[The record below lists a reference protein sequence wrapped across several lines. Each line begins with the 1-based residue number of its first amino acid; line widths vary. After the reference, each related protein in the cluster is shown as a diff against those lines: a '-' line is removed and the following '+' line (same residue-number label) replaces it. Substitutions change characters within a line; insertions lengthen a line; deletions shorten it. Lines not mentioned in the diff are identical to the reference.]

1 MLYFHRMAHS
11 DPYQN
16 RIVGYGE
23 ADPADLLAN
32 PRNWRI
38 HPKAQ
43 QDALEGVLEG
53 VGWVDDVIVN
63 KRTGFVVDGHLRVS
77 LALRHDH
84 PSVPVKYVD
93 LSEEEE
99 SLVLATLDPIAAI
112 ATADVEKLG
121 FLFEGI
127 ETDHE
132 GILALL
138 DDLAHKTGLTYGD
151 VKDIP
156 KEKKDRSLPI
166 DAYFTT
172 SPNSMCCIAVKA
184 GLGYGCQSDKIGGE
198 GSICHYTYSMKG
210 HDLDFIDQNF
220 YNYNHEHH
228 MEILQWVRPKY
239 ATVMDIMTPL
249 QAQEAKVKHYPLEQ
263 ILAWAEEVEALCE
276 NVIVIPKYDCFDQ
289 IPDRYVFGYSIPTS
303 HGGTP
308 LPIEM
313 FMDRRVHL
321 LGGSWAKQREY
332 LYAFGDAVV
341 SLDNNYIMKTAT
353 YGSYTLPD
361 GTTRSVGDDFPAFS
375 SPWTV
380 ALTLSLASIATGLR
394 NILGQ
399 PIELEYDGQF
409 DER

>member
-1 MLYFHRMAHS
+1 MAAV
-11 DPYQN
+11 DEYQN

-23 ADPADLLAN
+23 ADPTDLLAN

-43 QDALEGVLEG
+43 QDALEGVLEN

-84 PSVPVKYVD
+84 KTVPVKYVD

-99 SLVLATLDPIAAI
+99 ALVLATLDPIAAI
-112 ATADVEKLG
+112 ATADVEQLG
-121 FLFEGI
+121 LLFDGI

-138 DDLAHKTGLTYGD
+138 DDLAHKTGLQYGD
-151 VKDIP
+151 VTELP

-184 GLGYGCQSDKIGGE
+184 GLGYGCQSDKIQGD
-198 GSICHYTYSMKG
+198 GSICHYAYTMKG
-210 HDLDFIDQNF
+210 HALDFIDQNF
-220 YNYNHEHH
+220 YDYNHEHH
-228 MEILQWVRPKY
+228 IEVLDKVKPKY
-239 ATVMDIMTPL
+239 ATVMDLMTPL
-249 QAQEAKVKHYPLEQ
+249 QAQEAKVKHHSFEQ
-263 ILAWAEEVEALCE
+263 VMEWAEEVEQYAD
-276 NVIVIPKYDCFDQ
+276 NVIVIPKYDCIDQ
-289 IPDRYVFGYSIPTS
+289 IPEKYLLGYSIPTS

-308 LPIEM
+308 LPIDV
-313 FMDRRVHL
+313 FMGRRVHL

-332 LYAFGDAVV
+332 IYAFGDAVV
-341 SLDNNYIMKTAT
+341 SLDNNYVMKTAQ

-361 GTTRSVGDDFPAFS
+361 GTSRSVGDDFPAFS

-394 NILGQ
+394 EILGQ
-399 PIELEYDGQF
+399 EIEQEYDGQF
-409 DER
+409 EDR